1 MCIFLLKPRD
11 PTFLWKL
18 CNAFIFLIF
27 FYYKKALDKNQ
38 QWLVYDQQ
46 REAYVKGLLSTIF
59 ELEQKLSQA
68 NQSLQQR
75 HKEGNSEE
83 NNPDKKQEYYDKV
96 LLTAKQDLEA
106 QKTTVSQLQ
115 HELSELR
122 KNYDQQSREVKDLNL
137 QLHSERINS
146 RHYVDDEKKRMG
158 DKVQRLKEELENA
171 KVRFEE
177 ERKRSSELSKRS
189 SDLSSQSTLQ
199 KMTSRNGKAAITS
212 KFGIKLGVSK
222 SDTEIEKLRKENALL
237 KKTMDEI
244 SKRKGKLTDMERNQ
258 LLETIL
264 KLETLKEK
272 NTQQLA
278 AKENEVITLRQQ
290 LKQNGDVVTLRAQ
303 LAEKN
308 KEAERR
314 EQLFKSLAEE
324 TECVKNKYAAIAAK
338 CQEFENQVVENEVS
352 SQALDKNQ
360 QWLVY
365 DQQREAYVKG
375 LLSTIFELEQKLSQ
389 ANQSLQ
395 QRHKEGNSEENNPDK
410 KQEYYDKVLLTAK
423 QDLEAQKTTVSQLQH
438 ELSELR
444 KNYDQQ
450 SREVKDLNLQLHS
463 ERINSRHYVDDEKKR
478 MGDKVQRLK
487 EELENAKVR
496 FEEERKRSSELS
508 KRSSDLSSQ
517 STLQKM
523 TSRNGKAAIT
533 SKFGIKLGVSKSDT
547 EIEKLRKENA
557 LLKKTMDEISKR
569 KGKLTDM
576 ERNQLLETIL
586 KLETL
591 KEKNTQQ
598 LAAKENEVITLR
610 QQLKQNGDVV
620 TLRAQL
626 AEKNKE
632 AERREQLFKSL
643 AEETEC
649 VKNKYA
655 AIAAK
660 CQEFENQVVENEVSS
675 QNCKTEAKT
684 STEMVVIQEQLRD
697 VNLLQKSL
705 LSQQEEQ
712 TRIAV
717 LEQQKQLQEF
727 RLSEPS
733 CSNTQEF
740 DQPPM
745 QDPALYHTSS
755 PKISNLLDES
765 FLECPRCRAK
775 YPTSRHRELLTHIDY
790 CLE

>member
-1 MCIFLLKPRD
+1 
-11 PTFLWKL
+11 
-18 CNAFIFLIF
+18 
-27 FYYKKALDKNQ
+27 
-38 QWLVYDQQ
+38 
-46 REAYVKGLLSTIF
+46 
-59 ELEQKLSQA
+59 
-68 NQSLQQR
+68 
-75 HKEGNSEE
+75 
-83 NNPDKKQEYYDKV
+83 
-96 LLTAKQDLEA
+96 
-106 QKTTVSQLQ
+106 
-115 HELSELR
+115 
-122 KNYDQQSREVKDLNL
+122 
-137 QLHSERINS
+137 
-146 RHYVDDEKKRMG
+146 
-158 DKVQRLKEELENA
+158 
-171 KVRFEE
+171 
-177 ERKRSSELSKRS
+177 
-189 SDLSSQSTLQ
+189 
-199 KMTSRNGKAAITS
+199 MTSRNAKAAITS
-212 KFGIKLGVSK
+212 KLGIKLGVSK
-222 SDTEIEKLRKENALL
+222 SDTEIDKLRKENALL

-324 TECVKNKYAAIAAK
+324 TESVKNKYAAIAAK
-338 CQEFENQVVENEVS
+338 CQEFENQVVGNEVS
-352 SQALDKNQ
+352 SQNCKTEAKTSTEMVVIQEQLRDALDKNQ

-410 KQEYYDKVLLTAK
+410 KQEYHDKVLLTAK
-423 QDLEAQKTTVSQLQH
+423 KDLEAQKTTVSQLQH

-444 KNYDQQ
+444 KKYDQQ

-463 ERINSRHYVDDEKKR
+463 ERINSRQYVDDEKKR

-517 STLQKM
+517 
-523 TSRNGKAAIT
+523 
-533 SKFGIKLGVSKSDT
+533 
-547 EIEKLRKENA
+547 
-557 LLKKTMDEISKR
+557 
-569 KGKLTDM
+569 
-576 ERNQLLETIL
+576 
-586 KLETL
+586 
-591 KEKNTQQ
+591 
-598 LAAKENEVITLR
+598 
-610 QQLKQNGDVV
+610 
-620 TLRAQL
+620 
-626 AEKNKE
+626 
-632 AERREQLFKSL
+632 
-643 AEETEC
+643 
-649 VKNKYA
+649 
-655 AIAAK
+655 
-660 CQEFENQVVENEVSS
+660 
-675 QNCKTEAKT
+675 
-684 STEMVVIQEQLRD
+684 

-717 LEQQKQLQEF
+717 LEQQIHMSTKDFESEKLDRQSLQQQLHKVLKELRKAREQITRLETTKQLQEF

-733 CSNTQEF
+733 CSNTHEF

>member
-1 MCIFLLKPRD
+1 
-11 PTFLWKL
+11 
-18 CNAFIFLIF
+18 
-27 FYYKKALDKNQ
+27 
-38 QWLVYDQQ
+38 
-46 REAYVKGLLSTIF
+46 
-59 ELEQKLSQA
+59 
-68 NQSLQQR
+68 
-75 HKEGNSEE
+75 
-83 NNPDKKQEYYDKV
+83 
-96 LLTAKQDLEA
+96 
-106 QKTTVSQLQ
+106 
-115 HELSELR
+115 
-122 KNYDQQSREVKDLNL
+122 
-137 QLHSERINS
+137 
-146 RHYVDDEKKRMG
+146 
-158 DKVQRLKEELENA
+158 
-171 KVRFEE
+171 
-177 ERKRSSELSKRS
+177 
-189 SDLSSQSTLQ
+189 
-199 KMTSRNGKAAITS
+199 MTSRNAKAAITS
-212 KFGIKLGVSK
+212 KLGIKLGVSK
-222 SDTEIEKLRKENALL
+222 SDTEIDKLRKENALL

-324 TECVKNKYAAIAAK
+324 TESVKNKYAAIAAK
-338 CQEFENQVVENEVS
+338 CQEFENQVVGNEVS
-352 SQALDKNQ
+352 SQALDKNQQWLVYDQQREAYVKGLLSTIFELEQKLSQANQSLQQRHKEGNSEDKNQ

-410 KQEYYDKVLLTAK
+410 KQEYHDKVLLTAK
-423 QDLEAQKTTVSQLQH
+423 KDLEAQKTTVSQLQH

-444 KNYDQQ
+444 KKYDQQ

-463 ERINSRHYVDDEKKR
+463 ERINSRQYVDDEKKR

-517 STLQKM
+517 
-523 TSRNGKAAIT
+523 
-533 SKFGIKLGVSKSDT
+533 
-547 EIEKLRKENA
+547 
-557 LLKKTMDEISKR
+557 
-569 KGKLTDM
+569 
-576 ERNQLLETIL
+576 
-586 KLETL
+586 
-591 KEKNTQQ
+591 
-598 LAAKENEVITLR
+598 
-610 QQLKQNGDVV
+610 
-620 TLRAQL
+620 
-626 AEKNKE
+626 
-632 AERREQLFKSL
+632 
-643 AEETEC
+643 
-649 VKNKYA
+649 
-655 AIAAK
+655 
-660 CQEFENQVVENEVSS
+660 
-675 QNCKTEAKT
+675 
-684 STEMVVIQEQLRD
+684 

-717 LEQQKQLQEF
+717 LEQQIHMSTKDFESEKLDRQSLQQQLHKVLKELRKAREQITRLETTKQLQEF

-733 CSNTQEF
+733 CSNTHEF

-775 YPTSRHRELLTHIDY
+775 YPTSRHRLAGHPKMGFNQSYQPVHRDKQSYFAFFNEFRDPYKIFATSLETLVLLILFVVSFVGNVSAIVVVAKDKKPVNKNFFVLNLFFADLLFVSTIPLIISIRWTEAWALGSFACHMLFYVMSMSGCVTIITLATISLERMIAILKLQVAPVFNVKLVSSALASIWIFSASTSLPL
-790 CLE
+790 CLFFNVMTIITDSKEVKICTLMWPSEIGEIVWDIAFTGLDFVIPGLIIVTSYTKILQRLDKNIEWKHNKG